1 LGEGDPVKRIG
12 VLTGGGDCPGLNA
25 VLRAIVKTADE
36 HGIEVIGFRDGFRG
50 VVLNDYLQLT
60 PKEVVGILIK
70 GGTILG
76 SSNRDNP
83 FHFRTEQDGQV
94 TYADLSDQAVR
105 HLEAH
110 QLDCL
115 IVIGGDGTLSCAN
128 DFIKKGVKIIGV
140 PKTID
145 NDLNATDLTFG
156 FMTAIDTATEALEK
170 LHTTAESHH
179 RIMVLEVMGRNAG
192 WIALQAGIAGGA
204 DVVLIPEI
212 PYCLDR
218 VVEKVMERKNRG
230 RHFSIVVVAEGAK
243 PKDGAQVVKRIVEGS
258 PEPVRLGGIG
268 QKVANDLEAATG
280 FETRVTVLGHL
291 QRGGKPSA
299 FDRILASR
307 YGVAAVELALAG
319 KFGMMTSLQGWEIG
333 AVPLAEAIKEL
344 KTVPPAGELVKTA
357 RSIGISFGV

>member
-1 LGEGDPVKRIG
+1 MKKIG

-25 VLRAIVKTADE
+25 VLRSIVKTAADF
-36 HGIEVIGFRDGFRG
+36 HIEVIGFRDGFRG
-50 VVLNDYLQLT
+50 VVMNEYFLLT
-60 PKEVVGILIK
+60 PREVVGILIK

-83 FHFRTEQDGQV
+83 FHFKIHKNGKTM
-94 TYADLSDQAVR
+94 YADLSDQAVENIKN
-105 HLEAH
+105 LA
-110 QLDCL
+110 LDCL
-115 IVIGGDGTLSCAN
+115 IVIGGDGTLSCAY
-128 DFIKKGVKIIGV
+128 DFMKKDVKLVGV

-145 NDLNATDLTFG
+145 NDLNGTDLTFG
-156 FMTAIDTATEALEK
+156 FMTAIDTATDALEK

-212 PYCLDR
+212 PFSLEQ
-218 VVEKVMERKNRG
+218 VVGKIRERKNRG
-230 RHFSIVVVAEGAK
+230 RNFSIIIVAEGAK
-243 PKDGAQVVKRIVEGS
+243 PKGGEQMVKRLVEGS
-258 PEPVRLGGIG
+258 PDPVRLGGIG
-268 QKVANDLEAATG
+268 GEIANELEEMTG

-307 YGVAAVELALAG
+307 YGVAAVRMATQG
-319 KFGMMTSLQGWEIG
+319 MFGMMASLQGTEIS
-333 AVPLAEAIKEL
+333 AVPIAAAIKEL
-344 KTVPPAGELVKTA
+344 KTVPPDGELVRTA
-357 RSIGISFGV
+357 QSIGINFGA